1 MGMFRLAL
9 LIAAGTTVLPGAAR
23 AQDDGQ
29 LLFNNA
35 CRTCHTTKEGDN
47 RLGPSLHKVIGRKAG
62 ALPDY
67 GYSSALKQGDLTW
80 DEATLDRFIAN
91 PDAVVPGNAMK
102 PYAGIGS
109 AEDRKKLIAFLRQ
122 SD

>member
-1 MGMFRLAL
+1 MGMSRLAL
-9 LIAAGTTVLPGAAR
+9 LIAAGTTVLPGPAR

-47 RLGPSLHKVIGRKAG
+47 RLGPSLHKVVGRKAG

-102 PYAGIGS
+102 PYTGIGS